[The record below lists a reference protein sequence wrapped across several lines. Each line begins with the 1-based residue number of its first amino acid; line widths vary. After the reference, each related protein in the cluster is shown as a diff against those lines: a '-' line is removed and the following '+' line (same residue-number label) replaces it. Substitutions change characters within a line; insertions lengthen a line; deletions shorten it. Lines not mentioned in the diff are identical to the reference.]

1 MIPRWLKWVAVSVAV
16 LIMAVVI
23 AAFFADEPLRAYAER
38 SANEAADGY
47 SIRIGA
53 LDLHPLTLSVE
64 LHDVVVR
71 QKADP
76 ESPLARL
83 PNLVLDAEFLPL
95 LVGKAVAEVSLNDPV
110 VSVTQQLLKAAS
122 AKTDEGTAQ
131 TERIAWQ
138 DRIREMTPF
147 ETNLFVK
154 NGEVSYT
161 GPPAVEPVRV
171 TALDVVVRNVT
182 NRPDQGPAYPA
193 ELRIAAKILDHAE
206 VDVNGRADPLAK
218 PSPAVQ
224 LAVRVGELDLGKI
237 LAMIDRADLPI
248 KSGAV
253 ALAGHVEYGPDKRAV
268 TIDSLNVIRPNID
281 YVPQST
287 ASASAATDPGA
298 ATKAAA
304 WQERVLEL
312 FSIDIREV
320 SVNDG
325 TVTYRPTSKADPVQL
340 KNLMVSLRDIRNIRS
355 ETGNYPSRIQVRA
368 RVGEE
373 GTVEIDGR
381 GDLFAQPTPAGEA
394 QVGLNHLRL
403 MDVEPI
409 ANAYHVRLRD
419 GLLGMKGQIKH
430 DRRTVVDLESF
441 LLEQA
446 KVDYVYKPQSKERQR
461 RQVKRSIN
469 EAAKA
474 QRDPDPSF
482 VFRVGHGKILAAE
495 VGFINRTTKPD
506 YRVFMADLNADMDN
520 FSNRLEEGTGVVKV
534 TGKFMGSGPTVVTG
548 TFRPEKPRPDFDL
561 AVKIIKTEAAS
572 LNNILR
578 AYGDVDAHSGKF
590 ALFSEL
596 VVKNNRI
603 EGYVKPLMRDVD
615 VYDPEKDQDKALSQK
630 VYQAVVGGV
639 LSLLENRPRDEVA
652 TTSEVSGRIEN
663 PQADTWQI
671 IGKLVQN
678 AFFNAILPGF
688 EGKV

>member
-1 MIPRWLKWVAVSVAV
+1 MIPRWLKWIAVGVAA
-16 LIMAVVI
+16 LIVAVVI

-76 ESPLARL
+76 ESPLARV

-95 LVGKAVAEVSLNDPV
+95 LVGKTVADVSLNDPV
-110 VSVTQQLLKAAS
+110 VSVTQQLLKTES
-122 AKTDEGTAQ
+122 AKTAEGTAQ
-131 TERIAWQ
+131 TEHVAWQ
-138 DRIREMTPF
+138 DRIREMAPF

-193 ELRIAAKILDHAE
+193 ELRIAAKVLDHAE

-224 LAVRVGELDLGKI
+224 LAVRIGELDVGKI
-237 LAMIDRADLPI
+237 LAIIDRADLPI

-253 ALAGHVEYGPDKRAV
+253 TLAGHVEFGPDKRAV
-268 TIDSLNVIRPNID
+268 TIDSLDVIRPKID
-281 YVPQST
+281 YVRQPTS
-287 ASASAATDPGA
+287 SASGASDPGVA
-298 ATKAAA
+298 AKAAA

-312 FSIDIREV
+312 FPIDIREV
-320 SVNDG
+320 SIKDG
-325 TVTYRPTSKADPVQL
+325 IVIYRHASKADPVQVKDL
-340 KNLMVSLRDIRNIRS
+340 TVSLRDIRNVRS
-355 ETGNYPSRIQVRA
+355 KTGDYPSRIQARA
-368 RVGEE
+368 RLGDE
-373 GTVEIDGR
+373 GTVEIEGR
-381 GDLFAQPTPAGEA
+381 GDLLAEPTPAVEA
-394 QVGLNHLRL
+394 QVRLNHLRL
-403 MDVEPI
+403 TDVAPI
-409 ANAYHVRLRD
+409 ASAYNVHFRD
-419 GLLGMKGQIKH
+419 GLLGMEGHVKH
-430 DRRTVVDLESF
+430 DKRTVVALESF
-441 LLEQA
+441 LLEQP
-446 KVDYVYKPQSKERQR
+446 KLDYVYKPQTKERQR
-461 RQVKRSIN
+461 RQVKRGAN
-469 EAAKA
+469 EAGKA
-474 QRDPDPSF
+474 QRDPSF
-482 VFRVGHGKILAAE
+482 VFRVGHGKILAGE

-506 YRVFMADLNADMDN
+506 YRVFLADLNADMDN
-520 FSNRLEEGTGVVKV
+520 FSNRLEEGTSVVKL

-561 AVKIIKTEAAS
+561 AVKIIGTDATA

-578 AYGDVDAHSGKF
+578 AYGDVDAHRGKF
-590 ALFSEL
+590 AFFSEL
-596 VVKNNRI
+596 TVKNNRI
-603 EGYVKPLMRDVD
+603 DGYVKPLMRDVN

-630 VYQAVVGGV
+630 IYQAVVGGV

-652 TTSEVSGRIEN
+652 TTSDVSGPVEN

-678 AFFNAILPGF
+678 AFFKAILPGF
-688 EGKV
+688 EG

>member
-16 LIMAVVI
+16 LIAALVI

-53 LDLHPLTLSVE
+53 LDLHPLSLSVE

-95 LVGKAVAEVSLNDPV
+95 LVGKAVADVSLDDPV
-110 VSVTQQLLKAAS
+110 VSVTQQLLKTAS
-122 AKTDEGTAQ
+122 AKTAEGTEQ
-131 TERIAWQ
+131 TERVAWQ
-138 DRIREMTPF
+138 DRIREMAPF

-154 NGEVSYT
+154 NGEISYT

-182 NRPDQGPAYPA
+182 NRPEQGPAYPA

-224 LAVRVGELDLGKI
+224 LAVRVGELDVGKI

-253 ALAGHVEYGPDKRAV
+253 RLAGHVEYGPDKRAV

-281 YVPQST
+281 YVLQST

-312 FSIDIREV
+312 FPIDIREV

-325 TVTYRPTSKADPVQL
+325 TVTYRPASKADSVQVKDL
-340 KNLMVSLRDIRNIRS
+340 TVSLRDIRNVRS
-355 ETGNYPSRIQVRA
+355 NKGDYPSRIQARA
-368 RVGEE
+368 RLGDE
-373 GTVEIDGR
+373 GTVEIEGR
-381 GDLFAQPTPAGEA
+381 GDLLAEPTPAVEA
-394 QVGLNHLRL
+394 KVRLNHLRL
-403 MDVEPI
+403 RDVAPI
-409 ANAYHVRLRD
+409 ASAYNVHFRD
-419 GLLGMKGQIKH
+419 GSLGMDGQIKH
-430 DRRTVVDLESF
+430 DKRTVVALESF
-441 LLEQA
+441 LLEQP
-446 KVDYVYKPQSKERQR
+446 KLDYLYKPQAKERQR
-461 RQVKRSIN
+461 RQAKRAAN

-474 QRDPDPSF
+474 QRDPSF
-482 VFRVGHGKILAAE
+482 VFRVGHGKILAGE

-506 YRVFMADLNADMDN
+506 YRVFLADLNADMDN
-520 FSNRLEEGTGVVKV
+520 FSNRLEEGTGVVKL

-561 AVKIIKTEAAS
+561 AVKIIGTEATAF
-572 LNNILR
+572 NNILR
-578 AYGDVDAHSGKF
+578 AYGDVDAHRGKF
-590 ALFSEL
+590 AFFSEL
-596 VVKNNRI
+596 TVKNNRI

-630 VYQAVVGGV
+630 MYQAVVGGV

-652 TTSEVSGRIEN
+652 TTSDVSGPVEN
-663 PQADTWQI
+663 PEADTWQI
-671 IGKLVQN
+671 IGKLIQN
-678 AFFNAILPGF
+678 AFFKAILPGF
-688 EGKV
+688 GG

>member
-1 MIPRWLKWVAVSVAV
+1 MISRWLKWIAVGVAV
-16 LIMAVVI
+16 LIVAVVI
-23 AAFFADEPLRAYAER
+23 AALFADEPLRAYAER

-53 LDLHPLTLSVE
+53 LELHPLTLSVE

-76 ESPLARL
+76 ESPLARV

-95 LVGKAVAEVSLNDPV
+95 LVGKAVADVSLNDPV
-110 VSVTQQLLKAAS
+110 VSVTQQLLKTAS
-122 AKTDEGTAQ
+122 AKTAEGTAQ
-131 TERIAWQ
+131 TEHVAWQ
-138 DRIREMTPF
+138 DRIREMAPF

-193 ELRIAAKILDHAE
+193 ELRIAAKVLDHAE

-224 LAVRVGELDLGKI
+224 LAVRIGELDVGKI
-237 LAMIDRADLPI
+237 LAIIDRADLPI

-253 ALAGHVEYGPDKRAV
+253 TLAGHVEFGPDKRAV
-268 TIDSLNVIRPNID
+268 TIDSLDVIRPKID
-281 YVPQST
+281 YVRQPTS
-287 ASASAATDPGA
+287 SASGASDPGVA
-298 ATKAAA
+298 AKAAA

-312 FSIDIREV
+312 FPIDIREV
-320 SVNDG
+320 SIKDG
-325 TVTYRPTSKADPVQL
+325 IVIYRHASKADPVQVKDL
-340 KNLMVSLRDIRNIRS
+340 TVSLRDIRNVRS
-355 ETGNYPSRIQVRA
+355 KTGDYPSRIQARA
-368 RVGEE
+368 RLGDE
-373 GTVEIDGR
+373 GTVEIEGR
-381 GDLFAQPTPAGEA
+381 GDLLAEPTPAVEA
-394 QVGLNHLRL
+394 QVRLNHLRL
-403 MDVEPI
+403 TDVAPI
-409 ANAYHVRLRD
+409 ASAYNVHFRD
-419 GLLGMKGQIKH
+419 GLLGMDGQVKH
-430 DRRTVVDLESF
+430 DKRTVVALESF
-441 LLEQA
+441 LLEQP
-446 KVDYVYKPQSKERQR
+446 KLDYVYKPQTKERQR
-461 RQVKRSIN
+461 RQVRRGVN

-474 QRDPDPSF
+474 QRDPSF
-482 VFRVGHGKILAAE
+482 VFRVGHGKILAGE

-506 YRVFMADLNADMDN
+506 YRVFLADLNADMDN
-520 FSNRLEEGTGVVKV
+520 FSNRLEEGTGVVKL

-561 AVKIIKTEAAS
+561 AVKIIGTDATA

-578 AYGDVDAHSGKF
+578 AYGDVDAHRGKF
-590 ALFSEL
+590 AFFSEL
-596 VVKNNRI
+596 TVKNNRI
-603 EGYVKPLMRDVD
+603 DGYVKPLMRDVE
-615 VYDPEKDQDKALSQK
+615 VYDPDKDQDKALSQK
-630 VYQAVVGGV
+630 IYRSVVGGV
-639 LSLLENRPRDEVA
+639 LSILENRPRDEVA
-652 TTSEVSGRIEN
+652 TTSDVSGPVEN

-678 AFFNAILPGF
+678 AFFKAILPGF
-688 EGKV
+688 EG